1 MLGRR
6 RRFGEDLM
14 NKRIDQLLILLGI
27 QDSDILPRAALSMYR
42 IGILGRDGDGLY
54 CGPSTIDREK

>member
-1 MLGRR
+1 
-6 RRFGEDLM
+6 M